1 MWYAFYVAWARTDGN
16 DRLSWA
22 ARPLCP
28 LDLVVRSP
36 RNAESFKDWGF
47 GFMSSVIDRSSS
59 RIKPEKIEQA
69 VIRFAGDSGDGMQ
82 ITGSQFTNTVALYGN
97 DIATFP
103 DFPAEIRAPAGTLPG
118 VSGYQLHFASSD
130 VYTPGDAVDVL
141 IAMNPA
147 ALKVNIADLKPNGIL
162 IVNSDSFGEN
172 DLRKAQLTANP
183 LEDHSL
189 DKYRLFSVE
198 LERLTRV
205 SLEHLG
211 LDAKSMDRCKNFFAL
226 GMCYWL
232 YNRSTESTVRWIE
245 DKFKNKPLLVE
256 ANKLAMK
263 AGYSYCE
270 ATEAFQ
276 ISYEIPPAQLAPG
289 SYRNMSG
296 NQALAL
302 GFVTASQKSGLR
314 LFQGSYPIT
323 PASDI
328 LHELAQYKDFGV
340 MTFQAED
347 EIAAVTSTIGAAY
360 AGALGLTTTSGP
372 GMALKTEAI
381 GLAIAVEIPLVICDI
396 QRGGPSTGLPTK
408 TEQADLLQALFGR
421 NSEAPV
427 PVIAPATPSD
437 CFWAAIEASRIAV
450 KYMVPVILLSDGYLA
465 NGAEP
470 WRIPDLAEIP
480 EIPVQFATEPNSPGG
495 YLPYKRNPDTLARP
509 WAVPGTPGLE
519 HRIGGLEKQ
528 DVTGNINYEPLNH
541 ENMVRI
547 RAAKVAAIAQDIP
560 EAVPSGDPKGD
571 LLIIAWG
578 STHGAITAAVNA
590 QRAEGRKIGHVHLR
604 HLNPLPSNLGDVI
617 KRYKHVLVPEL
628 NMGQLLWILRAKFL
642 VDAVGL
648 NKIQGRPFKQAELE
662 QKIEEMLGVD

>member
-1 MWYAFYVAWARTDGN
+1 MATITETP
-16 DRLSWA
+16 LSKH
-22 ARPLCP
+22 RE
-28 LDLVVRSP
+28 R
-36 RNAESFKDWGF
+36 
-47 GFMSSVIDRSSS
+47 ID
-59 RIKPEKIEQA
+59 QA

-118 VSGYQLHFASSD
+118 VSGYQLHFSSSD

-147 ALKVNIADLKPNGIL
+147 ALKVNVADLKANGIL
-162 IVNSDSFGEN
+162 IVNSDSFKEM
-172 DLRKAQLTANP
+172 DLRKAQLTSNP

-189 DKYRLFSVE
+189 DKFRLFAVE
-198 LERLTRV
+198 LERLTRAA
-205 SLEHLG
+205 LDHLG

-232 YNRSTESTVRWIE
+232 YNRSMDSTVRWIE
-245 DKFKNKPLLVE
+245 AKFKNKPLLVE

-289 SYRNMSG
+289 LYRNLSG

-302 GFVTASQKSGLR
+302 GFITASQKSGLR

-328 LHELAQYKDFGV
+328 LHELSQYKDFGV

-347 EIAAVTSTIGAAY
+347 EIAAITSAIGAAY
-360 AGALGLTTTSGP
+360 AGALAITTTSGP
-372 GMALKTEAI
+372 GMALKTEAL
-381 GLAIAVEIPLVICDI
+381 GLAVAVEIPLVVCDI

-408 TEQADLLQALFGR
+408 TEQADLLQAMFGR

-427 PVIAPATPSD
+427 PIVAPATPSD
-437 CFWAAIEASRIAV
+437 CFWAALEASRLAV
-450 KYMVPVILLSDGYLA
+450 KYMVPVIILSDGYLA

-470 WRIPDLAEIP
+470 WRIPNADEIP
-480 EIPVQFATEPNSPGG
+480 AFPVQFAKEANSPNG
-495 YLPYKRNPDTLARP
+495 YFPYKRDPQTLARP

-541 ENMVRI
+541 EKMVRI
-547 RAAKVAAIAQDIP
+547 RAAKVAAIAQEIP
-560 EAVPSGDPKGD
+560 DAVPAGDPDGD
-571 LLIIAWG
+571 LLIVAWG
-578 STHGAITAAVNA
+578 STYGAITAAVKA
-590 QRAEGRKIGHVHLR
+590 QREEGRRIGHVHLR
-604 HLNPLPSNLGDVI
+604 HLNPLPANLGEVI
-617 KRYKHVLVPEL
+617 KRYPQVLVPEL
-628 NMGQLLWILRAKFL
+628 NMGQLLWLLRAKYL

-648 NKIQGRPFKQAELE
+648 NKIQGRPFKQAEVE
-662 QKIEEMLGVD
+662 QKIEDMLGV

>member
-1 MWYAFYVAWARTDGN
+1 MATTTDI
-16 DRLSWA
+16 
-22 ARPLCP
+22 PLP
-28 LDLVVRSP
+28 KHKREVVER
-36 RNAESFKDWGF
+36 
-47 GFMSSVIDRSSS
+47 
-59 RIKPEKIEQA
+59 A

-82 ITGSQFTNTVALYGN
+82 VTGSQFTNTVALYGN

-118 VSGYQLHFASSD
+118 VSGYQLHFSSNE

-147 ALKVNIADLKPNGIL
+147 ALKMNLADLKANGIL
-162 IVNSDSFGEN
+162 IVNSDAFAET
-172 DLRKAQLTANP
+172 DLRKAQMTSNP

-189 DKYRLFSVE
+189 DKFRLFPVE
-198 LERLTRV
+198 LERLTKV
-205 SLEHLG
+205 ALEHLG
-211 LDAKSMDRCKNFFAL
+211 LDAKSVSRCKNFFAL

-232 YNRSTESTVRWIE
+232 YNRSMDGTVRYIE
-245 DKFKNKPLLVE
+245 DKFSKKPLLVE

-276 ISYEIPPAQLAPG
+276 INYEIPPAQLEPG
-289 SYRNMSG
+289 LYRNISG

-302 GFVTASQKSGLR
+302 GFLTASQKSGLQ

-328 LHELAQYKDFGV
+328 LHELSQYKDFGV
-340 MTFQAED
+340 VTFQAED
-347 EIAAVTSTIGAAY
+347 EIAAITSAIGAAY
-360 AGALGLTTTSGP
+360 AGALAITTTSGP
-372 GMALKTEAI
+372 GMALKTEAM
-381 GLAIAVEIPLVICDI
+381 GLAIAVELPLVVVDV

-427 PVIAPATPSD
+427 PVLAPSTPGD
-437 CFWAAIEASRIAV
+437 CFWIALEASRIAIRH
-450 KYMVPVILLSDGYLA
+450 MIPVIVLSDGYLA

-470 WRIPDLAEIP
+470 WKIPDLDSIP
-480 EIPVQFATEPNSPGG
+480 DFKVTFASDPVDFK
-495 YLPYKRNPDTLARP
+495 PYRRNPEALARP

-541 ENMVRI
+541 EKMVRI
-547 RAAKVAAIAQDIP
+547 RAAKVEAIAQDVP
-560 EAVPSGDPKGD
+560 NVVPSGDPEGE
-571 LLIIAWG
+571 LLIVGWG
-578 STHGAITAAVNA
+578 STYGPITAALTPV
-590 QRAEGRKIGHVHLR
+590 RKAGHKVGHVHLR
-604 HLNPLPSNLGDVI
+604 HLNPLPRNLGEVLS
-617 KRYKHVLVPEL
+617 RYEKVLVPEM
-628 NMGQLLWILRAKFL
+628 NMGQLLLVLRAKYL
-642 VDAVGL
+642 VDAIGL
-648 NKIQGRPFKQAELE
+648 NKIQGKPFKQSE
-662 QKIEEMLGVD
+662 IEAKVHEVLR

>member
-1 MWYAFYVAWARTDGN
+1 MST
-16 DRLSWA
+16 L
-22 ARPLCP
+22 
-28 LDLVVRSP
+28 
-36 RNAESFKDWGF
+36 AEVPPVKTKRE
-47 GFMSSVIDRSSS
+47 VIDR
-59 RIKPEKIEQA
+59 A

-82 ITGSQFTNTVALYGN
+82 ITGSQFTTTAALYGN

-103 DFPAEIRAPAGTLPG
+103 DYPAEIRAPAGTIPG
-118 VSGYQLHFASSD
+118 VSGFQLHFSSNE
-130 VYTPGDAVDVL
+130 VYTPGDAIDVL

-147 ALKVNIADLKPNGIL
+147 ALKVNVADLKANGIL
-162 IVNSDSFGEN
+162 IVNSDSFTEN
-172 DLRKAQLTANP
+172 DLRKAQMTSNP

-189 DKYRLFSVE
+189 DKFRLFPVE
-198 LERLTRV
+198 LERLTRR

-211 LDAKSMDRCKNFFAL
+211 LDAKTMDRCKNFFAL

-232 YNRSTESTVRWIE
+232 YNRSAEPTVRWIE

-256 ANKLAMK
+256 ANKLALK
-263 AGYSYCE
+263 GGYSYCE

-276 ISYEIPPAQLAPG
+276 ISYEIPPAHLTPG
-289 SYRNMSG
+289 LYRSLSG

-302 GFVTASQKSGLR
+302 GFVTAARKSGLT

-328 LHELAQYKDFGV
+328 LHELSQYKDFGV

-347 EIAAVTSTIGAAY
+347 EIAAITSSIGAAY
-360 AGALGLTTTSGP
+360 AGALAITTTSGP
-372 GMALKTEAI
+372 GMALKTEAM
-381 GLAIAVEIPLVICDI
+381 GLAVAVEIPLVICDI

-421 NSEAPV
+421 NSEAPI
-427 PVIAPATPSD
+427 PVLAASTPAD
-437 CFWAAIEASRIAV
+437 CFWVALEASRIAI
-450 KYMVPVILLSDGYLA
+450 KYMVPVIILSDGYLA

-470 WRIPDLAEIP
+470 WRIPDLSDIP
-480 EIPVQFATEPNSPGG
+480 EFPVKFASDPNGF
-495 YLPYKRNPDTLARP
+495 LPYKRDPQTLARP

-528 DVTGNINYEPLNH
+528 DPTGNINYEPLNH

-547 RAAKVAAIAQDIP
+547 RAAKVAAVAQEIP
-560 EAVPSGDPKGD
+560 NALPEGDAEGD

-578 STHGAITAAVNA
+578 STSGSITAALKA
-590 QRAEGRKIGHVHLR
+590 QRAKGRKIGHLHLR
-604 HLNPLPSNLGDVI
+604 YLNPLPSNLGDI
-617 KRYKHVLVPEL
+617 IRRYKRVLVPEL
-628 NMGQLLWILRAKFL
+628 NMGQLLWVLRAKFL

-662 QKIEEMLGVD
+662 QKIEEMLGL